1 MRNMSFHESYQKWI
15 QVGRELGLS
24 DTALNDFVKSEIA
37 QERET
42 RSLDRQMM
50 KLQAEEQQA
59 EKQREREI
67 ELAKI
72 QDAEKQREKDYE
84 IKVMQIQ
91 MEKEIAIKRLE
102 YESDKVQREA
112 QMRQTEIETRSRFL
126 SERNETENSHFRNFN
141 LGLPK
146 FNNDSAQLPAF
157 LSRFETLARAYNL
170 PSGLWSLE
178 LSKSLE
184 GIALQVFESLSA
196 ENRLDYDALKCALL
210 KRFEIT
216 EGTFRKLFLTS
227 KTAPM
232 ESQSDFAQR
241 LTGYLRSWLKHA
253 GYDQTYDDL
262 ETLMVKSCY
271 FKSQPKPIQ
280 IFIKEKGQ
288 KLTLEQMIT
297 FSESYR
303 DAHGIIPGE
312 IESGNKFLS
321 GKNEKIFTQ
330 KATKGNVASV
340 TKNVDRVDKST
351 PTQTK
356 IVEGEKDKRRC
367 YGCQSDKHMLKDC
380 PHRNER
386 GSSKNFPNQKNAAC
400 YVVTPTDQGNKLLG
414 NCQGRTVSL
423 LNGDFIPFVAAV
435 KQQEKYLPDLTKPHK
450 GIGYVD
456 GQKVK
461 FVRDTASSIT
471 IVRADLVKP
480 EQITDK
486 EVTVMLADG
495 CIKTYPLAEISISTP
510 YYAGKI
516 LAACI
521 KTAIHQLL
529 VGNDYLNQEIIEK
542 EQADGITEYK
552 GPIIFEN
559 SNCEKRDECYDY
571 KTVVRNANV
580 NLVQNE
586 KPSRHEKLPND
597 GRSIADDLVDVMGK
611 QSETIPS
618 NRCSDDRNRLVTEDD
633 MTKRPGQC
641 ETENRSMVK
650 PIKGELI
657 LPENVVRYFHKKEC
671 GLSTDTGD
679 ENCKSLIDKVEMGD
693 GAYESNP
700 CATDQ
705 RGSDVIASDFVVRN
719 SAAVQTRSQQER
731 ENKAIRPLKLS
742 KFEALNLSVEQ
753 FRQLQKEDQNLV
765 KYWQMAKNTEDDQND
780 KIRFVIENEILYR
793 EYKIGSNGDA
803 IRQLMIPEPLIDK
816 VICYAHESLLSGHS
830 SLTRTIDNL
839 TQEFYFYSMHSRVKR
854 WVQSCDLCQRGGN
867 RKVGGRAPIMSMP
880 IVKDPFDTVYI
891 DIVGEIQPC
900 STENHRWILTLMC
913 ASTRFPIFKAMK
925 KIDSVSIAE
934 ALMEEFNTFGH
945 PRVIISDNGANVS
958 SEILKE
964 ANRLYGTRMHQIPVY
979 RPEAN
984 SVLER
989 AHQTMKGI
997 LRKLVVEQPKMWHRF
1012 LSPLLFAIRS
1022 TKNVSGFSPF
1032 ELLFGRSCRTHLTL
1046 LKELWT
1052 KNDNEPETKTV
1063 YQYVLDLRERI
1074 ENTCELAQKE
1084 LSKVQQ
1090 RNQRYVNAKA
1100 KLRILQPGM
1109 KVLVLIPDPKRK
1121 LDFIWRGPAE
1131 VIGRRGVVNYRIK
1144 FDDGQERTYHIN
1156 MLKQYFCR
1164 DDLSGHNHNKS
1175 MCDNLS
1181 LSEEGQKD
1189 ETNIYDGNKLE
1200 ECATM
1205 GLVEESDDEEK
1216 GDDANENAIRTDS
1229 GKMELYNITQKET
1242 WSEVDINPELT
1253 EQQRNRLWKIV
1264 EQYGDIFSDVP
1275 TTTNLIKHRI
1285 ELTTDVPVTS
1295 KPYKIPIHMQDA
1307 VDKEINCLLQNGWI
1321 EKSTAEYASPIVVV
1335 KKKNTTDIRLCVNY
1349 KKLNDITKE
1358 FPQPMPEIEDIISKV
1373 GRAKVFTT
1381 VDMCKGY
1388 YAVAMDE
1395 KSKDYTTFC
1404 TPREL
1409 YRFNVMPFGLKNSGS
1424 TYGHLLKQYV
1434 LKDAENMQNFVDDV
1448 IVYNETMNQ
1457 HEKSL
1462 RDLFQRIR
1470 DANLKVKPSKTKIGY
1485 SEISFLGH
1493 VISHGEVK
1501 PSQENVKKILE
1512 APIPKTKSGIRSL
1525 CGTIGFLRKFIP
1537 DSAALLKPL
1546 HALTGKNCS
1555 NVIQWG
1561 EEQQRALEQIR
1572 LALTSQP
1579 VLKVYDP
1586 VKKHVLQTDAS
1597 NEYISGVLLEEDDD
1611 GMLHPVIYASRRL
1624 LDREMRYH
1632 IAEKE
1637 MLAIVWSCNRLY
1649 KYLYGS
1655 HFTIQTDCQALCIL
1669 NGKMSN
1675 NARILRWQLY
1685 MQSFN
1690 FTVEVIK
1697 GSDNCLADYLT
1708 RVEL

>member
-59 EKQREREI
+59 EKQREREM

-102 YESDKVQREA
+102 YESDKVQSEA

-170 PSGLWSLE
+170 PSDLWSLE

-232 ESQSDFAQR
+232 ENQSDFAQR

-262 ETLMVKSCY
+262 ETLMVKICY
-271 FKSQPKPIQ
+271 FKSQPKHIQ

-321 GKNEKIFTQ
+321 GKNEKNFTH

-400 YVVTPTDQGNKLLG
+400 YVVTPTDQRNKLLA

-586 KPSRHEKLPND
+586 K
-597 GRSIADDLVDVMGK
+597 
-611 QSETIPS
+611 
-618 NRCSDDRNRLVTEDD
+618 
-633 MTKRPGQC
+633 
-641 ETENRSMVK
+641 
-650 PIKGELI
+650 
-657 LPENVVRYFHKKEC
+657 
-671 GLSTDTGD
+671 
-679 ENCKSLIDKVEMGD
+679 
-693 GAYESNP
+693 
-700 CATDQ
+700 
-705 RGSDVIASDFVVRN
+705 
-719 SAAVQTRSQQER
+719 
-731 ENKAIRPLKLS
+731 
-742 KFEALNLSVEQ
+742 
-753 FRQLQKEDQNLV
+753 
-765 KYWQMAKNTEDDQND
+765 
-780 KIRFVIENEILYR
+780 
-793 EYKIGSNGDA
+793 
-803 IRQLMIPEPLIDK
+803 
-816 VICYAHESLLSGHS
+816 
-830 SLTRTIDNL
+830 
-839 TQEFYFYSMHSRVKR
+839 
-854 WVQSCDLCQRGGN
+854 
-867 RKVGGRAPIMSMP
+867 
-880 IVKDPFDTVYI
+880 
-891 DIVGEIQPC
+891 
-900 STENHRWILTLMC
+900 
-913 ASTRFPIFKAMK
+913 
-925 KIDSVSIAE
+925 
-934 ALMEEFNTFGH
+934 
-945 PRVIISDNGANVS
+945 
-958 SEILKE
+958 
-964 ANRLYGTRMHQIPVY
+964 
-979 RPEAN
+979 
-984 SVLER
+984 
-989 AHQTMKGI
+989 
-997 LRKLVVEQPKMWHRF
+997 
-1012 LSPLLFAIRS
+1012 
-1022 TKNVSGFSPF
+1022 
-1032 ELLFGRSCRTHLTL
+1032 
-1046 LKELWT
+1046 
-1052 KNDNEPETKTV
+1052 
-1063 YQYVLDLRERI
+1063 
-1074 ENTCELAQKE
+1074 
-1084 LSKVQQ
+1084 
-1090 RNQRYVNAKA
+1090 
-1100 KLRILQPGM
+1100 
-1109 KVLVLIPDPKRK
+1109 
-1121 LDFIWRGPAE
+1121 
-1131 VIGRRGVVNYRIK
+1131 
-1144 FDDGQERTYHIN
+1144 
-1156 MLKQYFCR
+1156 
-1164 DDLSGHNHNKS
+1164 
-1175 MCDNLS
+1175 
-1181 LSEEGQKD
+1181 
-1189 ETNIYDGNKLE
+1189 
-1200 ECATM
+1200 
-1205 GLVEESDDEEK
+1205 
-1216 GDDANENAIRTDS
+1216 
-1229 GKMELYNITQKET
+1229 
-1242 WSEVDINPELT
+1242 
-1253 EQQRNRLWKIV
+1253 
-1264 EQYGDIFSDVP
+1264 
-1275 TTTNLIKHRI
+1275 
-1285 ELTTDVPVTS
+1285 
-1295 KPYKIPIHMQDA
+1295 
-1307 VDKEINCLLQNGWI
+1307 
-1321 EKSTAEYASPIVVV
+1321 
-1335 KKKNTTDIRLCVNY
+1335 
-1349 KKLNDITKE
+1349 
-1358 FPQPMPEIEDIISKV
+1358 
-1373 GRAKVFTT
+1373 
-1381 VDMCKGY
+1381 
-1388 YAVAMDE
+1388 
-1395 KSKDYTTFC
+1395 
-1404 TPREL
+1404 
-1409 YRFNVMPFGLKNSGS
+1409 
-1424 TYGHLLKQYV
+1424 
-1434 LKDAENMQNFVDDV
+1434 
-1448 IVYNETMNQ
+1448 
-1457 HEKSL
+1457 
-1462 RDLFQRIR
+1462 
-1470 DANLKVKPSKTKIGY
+1470 
-1485 SEISFLGH
+1485 
-1493 VISHGEVK
+1493 
-1501 PSQENVKKILE
+1501 
-1512 APIPKTKSGIRSL
+1512 
-1525 CGTIGFLRKFIP
+1525 
-1537 DSAALLKPL
+1537 
-1546 HALTGKNCS
+1546 
-1555 NVIQWG
+1555 
-1561 EEQQRALEQIR
+1561 
-1572 LALTSQP
+1572 
-1579 VLKVYDP
+1579 
-1586 VKKHVLQTDAS
+1586 
-1597 NEYISGVLLEEDDD
+1597 
-1611 GMLHPVIYASRRL
+1611 
-1624 LDREMRYH
+1624 
-1632 IAEKE
+1632 
-1637 MLAIVWSCNRLY
+1637 
-1649 KYLYGS
+1649 
-1655 HFTIQTDCQALCIL
+1655 TIQT
-1669 NGKMSN
+1669 
-1675 NARILRWQLY
+1675 
-1685 MQSFN
+1685 
-1690 FTVEVIK
+1690 
-1697 GSDNCLADYLT
+1697 
-1708 RVEL
+1708 